1 MSVQEPTARPTR
13 PLRTLLV
20 ANRGEIARRIFT
32 TARSMGLTC
41 VAVYSDADADAPFVS
56 EADVAVHLPTDYLD
70 GEAVVAAAERVGADA
85 VHPGYGFL
93 AENGAFAQSVIDAG
107 LNWIGPSPA
116 VIDAMGDK
124 IAAKKA
130 AEAAGV
136 PTLPSAEDP
145 SEAATVG
152 FPLLVKAAAGGGG
165 KGMRLVE
172 TPEMLDEAVA
182 AAQRE
187 ATGAFGDDRIFLER
201 YVRRS
206 RHIEIQILGDSHGNV
221 VHLGERECS
230 IQRRHQKIVEE
241 APSVR
246 LDDGLRDAIGSAA
259 VALAESIGYESAG
272 TVEFLLDD
280 DSGEYFFLEV
290 NTRLQVE
297 HPVTEEITG
306 LDLVR
311 RQLLVAAGDRLAL
324 HQDTLTTSGHAIEV
338 RLYAEDAANGFL
350 PATGTVE
357 AWLPPSDPGVRW
369 DSGIEAGSVVGV
381 AYDPMLAK
389 VIAHASTRTEAIGR
403 LRLALERLHLGGLIT
418 NRDYLTAILASP
430 EFAAG
435 DTTTDFIDRVR
446 PSANLSTEV
455 VQQAAVAAAI
465 WLQGRNR
472 NADELWGFAPSN
484 WRNAGLPAERVSF
497 VAATTGGDTGDTCG
511 LTIAY
516 TVDRIG
522 SFILES
528 GEIVQV
534 IDWAPDGI
542 VLVVDGVRRSHRVT
556 ASSERLHVQTTAT
569 TVTLEMVPR
578 FKVPGSEV
586 PTGGLAA
593 PMPGS
598 VVDIRCAVGDR
609 VTAGQV
615 LVVLEAMKMEHHV
628 NAPFDGIV
636 SEVPISVGQQLSRG
650 TALVT
655 IVEDGDEDGGD
666 AEGST
671 DG

>member
-1 MSVQEPTARPTR
+1 MSEVQAT

-20 ANRGEIARRIFT
+20 ANRGEIARRIFA
-32 TARSMGLTC
+32 TARSMGLRC
-41 VAVYSDADADAPFVS
+41 VAVYSDADTCAPFVS
-56 EADVAVHLPTDYLD
+56 DADVAVHLPSGYLD
-70 GEAVVAAAERVGADA
+70 GDAVVAAALRSGADA

-93 AENGAFAQSVIDAG
+93 AENGAFARKVRDAG
-107 LNWIGPSPA
+107 LTWIGPA
-116 VIDAMGDK
+116 ADVIETMGDK
-124 IAAKKA
+124 IAAKRA

-136 PTLPSAEDP
+136 PILPSTEDP
-145 SEAATVG
+145 ADADSVG
-152 FPLLVKAAAGGGG
+152 YPLLVKAAAGGGG

-172 TPEMLDEAVA
+172 RPENLDEAVA
-182 AAQRE
+182 GARRE
-187 ATGAFGDDRIFLER
+187 AAGAFGDDRVFLER

-206 RHIEIQILGDSHGNV
+206 RHIEIQILGDAHGTV
-221 VHLGERECS
+221 IHLGERECS

-246 LDDGLRDAIGSAA
+246 LDEALRRAMGSAA
-259 VALAESIGYESAG
+259 VALADSIGYKSAG

-280 DSGEYFFLEV
+280 VSGEYFFLEV

-311 RQLLVAAGDRLAL
+311 EQLLVAAGHRLTVGQA
-324 HQDTLTTSGHAIEV
+324 DIVPAGHAIEV

-357 AWLPPSDPGVRW
+357 AWLTPTEPAVRW

-381 AYDPMLAK
+381 SYDPMLAK
-389 VIAHASTRTEAIGR
+389 VIAHGPTRPEAAGR

-418 NRDYLTAILASP
+418 NRDYLVAVLASP

-446 PSANLSTEV
+446 PAARLSPDAAQE
-455 VQQAAVAAAI
+455 AAVAAAL

-472 NADELWGFAPSN
+472 AHDGLWGFAPSN
-484 WRNAGLPAERVSF
+484 WRNAGLPAEQVSF
-497 VAATTGGDTGDTCG
+497 ADPTLDGDRQRDAEV
-511 LTIAY
+511 LTITY
-516 TVDRIG
+516 TADRHGRFSLGSGEFVDVVEWADDRI
-522 SFILES
+522 E
-528 GEIVQV
+528 
-534 IDWAPDGI
+534 
-542 VLVVDGVRRSHRVT
+542 LVVDGVRRSHRIT
-556 ASSERLHVQTTAT
+556 ATSDRMHVQTTAT
-569 TVTLEMVPR
+569 TVTLNILPR
-578 FKVPGSEV
+578 FTVPGSEA
-586 PTGGLAA
+586 PTGGLTA

-598 VVDIRCAVGDR
+598 VVDVRCAVGDR
-609 VTAGQV
+609 VAVGQV

-628 NAPFDGIV
+628 TAPFDGTVI
-636 SEVPISVGQQLSRG
+636 EVPITVGRQVDRG

-655 IVEDGDEDGGD
+655 IAEDGTDDGGV
-666 AEGST
+666 AT
-671 DG
+671 

>member
-1 MSVQEPTARPTR
+1 MTHRPGNAEPGTTR
-13 PLRTLLV
+13 LRTLLV
-20 ANRGEIARRIFT
+20 ANRGEIARRIFA
-32 TARSMGLTC
+32 TAHSMGITC
-41 VAVYSDADADAPFVS
+41 VAVHSDADAAAPFVS
-56 EADVAVHLPTDYLD
+56 EANVAVHLPSGYLD
-70 GEAVVAAAERVGADA
+70 GDAIVAAAQRVRADA
-85 VHPGYGFL
+85 IHPGYGFL
-93 AENGAFAQSVIDAG
+93 AENGVFAQKVIDAG
-107 LNWIGPSPA
+107 LTWVGPAPG
-116 VIDAMGDK
+116 VIDTMGDK

-136 PTLPSAEDP
+136 PTLPSTEDP
-145 SEAATVG
+145 SKASAVG

-172 TPEMLDEAVA
+172 RAEDLDGAVA

-187 ATGAFGDDRIFLER
+187 AAGAFGDDRVFLER

-206 RHIEIQILGDSHGNV
+206 RHIEIQILGDGYGKV
-221 VHLGERECS
+221 IHLGDRECS

-246 LDDGLRDAIGSAA
+246 LDDDLRRAMGSAA

-280 DSGEYFFLEV
+280 DSGDYFFLEV

-311 RQLLVAAGDRLAL
+311 EQLLVAAGNPLTVD
-324 HQDTLTTSGHAIEV
+324 QGEVTTSGHAIEV

-357 AWLPPSDPGVRW
+357 AWTTPVEPVVRW
-369 DSGIEAGSVVGV
+369 DAGIQAGSVVGV
-381 AYDPMLAK
+381 SYDPMLAK
-389 VIAHASTRTEAIGR
+389 VIAHGPSRTEAIGR

-418 NRDYLTAILASP
+418 NRDYLVAVLDSP

-435 DTTTDFIDRVR
+435 DTTTDFIERVR
-446 PSANLSTEV
+446 PAARLADDTV
-455 VQQAAVAAAI
+455 HQAAIAAAL
-465 WLQGRNR
+465 WRQGRNR
-472 NADELWGFAPSN
+472 ATDGLWGFAPSN
-484 WRNAGLPAERVSF
+484 WRNAGLPPERVTF
-497 VAATTGGDTGDTCG
+497 VDPSADGQ

-516 TVDRIG
+516 TADRNGRFTLDSGEVVDVIEWTPDRI
-522 SFILES
+522 E
-528 GEIVQV
+528 
-534 IDWAPDGI
+534 
-542 VLVVDGVRRSHRVT
+542 LVVDGIRRSHRMT
-556 ASSERLHVQTTAT
+556 EAPNRLHVQTTTT
-569 TVTLEMVPR
+569 TVTLDLVPR
-578 FKVPGSEV
+578 FTLPGSDV
-586 PTGGLAA
+586 STGGLTA

-598 VVDIRCAVGDR
+598 VVEVRCTVGDR
-609 VTAGQV
+609 VAAGQV

-628 NAPFDGIV
+628 TAPFDGTV
-636 SEVPISVGQQLSRG
+636 TEVPITVGQQLDRG

-655 IVEDGDEDGGD
+655 IVPDDDPD
-666 AEGST
+666 QTEGTPGS
-671 DG
+671 